1 MLRAGRLNKRVKL
14 QSPGESRDEIG
25 QPIPGAS
32 GWVDIADVWADI
44 KYLNGTETLKSDAP
58 VSVARASIR
67 IRRRAGLV
75 ANMRVLHGSTVF
87 DVRAVLP
94 DEAGREFV
102 DLACETGGQGA

>member
-1 MLRAGRLNKRVKL
+1 MRAGSLNRRIKIQAPADL
-14 QSPGESRDEIG
+14 RDEIG

-32 GWVDIADVWADI
+32 GWTDVATVWANI
-44 KYLNGTETLKSDAP
+44 KFLNGTETLKSDAP
-58 VSVARASIR
+58 VSIARASIR
-67 IRRRAGLV
+67 IRRRDGLV

-94 DEAGREFV
+94 DEAAQEFV

>member
-1 MLRAGRLNKRVKL
+1 MLRAGSLNSRIKL
-14 QSPGESRDEIG
+14 QAPGQTNDEIG
-25 QPIPGAS
+25 QPVA
-32 GWVDIADVWADI
+32 GWTDVAEVWANI
-44 KYLNGTETLKSDAP
+44 RYLSGTETLKSDAP

-94 DEAGREFV
+94 NAAGNEFV

>member
-1 MLRAGRLNKRVKL
+1 MDSRSLHHRIKIQA
-14 QSPGESRDEIG
+14 PADARDEIG

-32 GWVDIADVWADI
+32 GWIDFATVWANI
-44 KYLNGTETLKSDAP
+44 KFLNGTETLKSDAP

-67 IRRRAGLV
+67 IRRRAGLA

>member
-1 MLRAGRLNKRVKL
+1 MRIGSLNRRVKI
-14 QSPGESRDEIG
+14 QAPAEARDEIG

-32 GWVDIADVWADI
+32 GWVDFATVWANVR
-44 KYLNGTETLKSDAP
+44 YLNGTETLKSDAP

-67 IRRRAGLV
+67 IRRRDGLI
-75 ANMRVLHGSTVF
+75 ANMRVLYGSTVF

-94 DEAGREFV
+94 DESSREFI